1 MRILAIDDEKDS
13 RALLRDLLTQAGHRV
28 TTASSAIEALVLVQL
43 SHYDLILL
51 DIMMP
56 GMDGHQFGQVMANRW
71 DTFDIPIVV
80 ISCRTDR
87 ESKFWAKMNGCV
99 RYLEKP
105 FNLAELL
112 EVIRKIDRGHR
123 ETAPVES

>member
-13 RALLRDLLTQAGHRV
+13 RTFLRDFLTQAGHRV

-56 GMDGHQFGQVMANRW
+56 GMDGHQFGQAMANRW

-80 ISCRTDR
+80 ISCRTDL
-87 ESKFWAKMNGCV
+87 ESKSWARMNGCV
-99 RYLEKP
+99 FYFEKP
-105 FNLAELL
+105 FSPAELL
-112 EVIRKIDRGHR
+112 DVIRDIEHGHY
-123 ETAPVES
+123 EMASVGF